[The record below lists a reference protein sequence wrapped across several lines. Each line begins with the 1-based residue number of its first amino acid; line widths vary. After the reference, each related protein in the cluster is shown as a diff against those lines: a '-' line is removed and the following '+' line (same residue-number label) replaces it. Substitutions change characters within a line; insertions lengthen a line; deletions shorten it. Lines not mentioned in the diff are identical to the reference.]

1 MDAVDVGPGKTGAL
15 TVIVFLESPFVKTF
29 LLFLRSFLSL
39 CSIVASVDPS
49 ILTIVGLLIA
59 FAKGEGRYMEN
70 GK

>member
-1 MDAVDVGPGKTGAL
+1 MDAVDVGLGKTGAL
-15 TVIVFLESPFVKTF
+15 TVIVFLENPFVKTF
-29 LLFLRSFLSL
+29 LLFPRSFLSL

-59 FAKGEGRYMEN
+59 FAKGKGRYMEN